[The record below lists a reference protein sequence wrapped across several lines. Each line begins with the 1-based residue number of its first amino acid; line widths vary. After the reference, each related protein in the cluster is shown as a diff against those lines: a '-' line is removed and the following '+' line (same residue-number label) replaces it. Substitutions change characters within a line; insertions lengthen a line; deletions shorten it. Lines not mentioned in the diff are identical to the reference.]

1 LNFRGYSL
9 SPNLKSS
16 LESAAI
22 IKRDFND
29 IPTPVQP
36 NAVYRLLGAVS
47 FTVTQIAP
55 GILEMAVR
63 NQLTR
68 GVTAGLTY
76 TEGSDQEAT
85 STSVG
90 PRSVQMLRIY
100 PLEILADRSRSL
112 PTGCLKYRAKCV
124 ERRNIFSFSLN
135 PLHFERGVYT
145 QPWQ

>member
-68 GVTAGLTY
+68 GVTAGLSY

-100 PLEILADRSRSL
+100 PPSNFGGSFEITANRMS
-112 PTGCLKYRAKCV
+112 
-124 ERRNIFSFSLN
+124 
-135 PLHFERGVYT
+135 
-145 QPWQ
+145 